1 MTDASKTALFI
12 CQWFLSDLGND
23 RRQAAESRALL
34 VKELKKESQSPC
46 CREAKSSVK
55 LEIQGIRGIESKDH
69 LHRLR
74 YTRDELLM
82 LKSSVLREDK
92 LKFDIS
98 HVEAIMRSKK

>member
-34 VKELKKESQSPC
+34 VKEMKQSQSPC
-46 CREAKSSVK
+46 CRGAKSSVK

-82 LKSSVLREDK
+82 LKSSILREDK